1 MAIVPSKHYA
11 LSINILSFKMK
22 FQVISFVATILA
34 FTPLIAAAP
43 AVSPNE
49 PELVR
54 RANAGDLTYYDVGLG
69 ACGWTNTDSQMV
81 VALSHGLMGTQSNG
95 NPNCGKK
102 IKVSYGGKSV
112 VVEVVDK
119 CMGCNTYDLDLS
131 PAAFSALAPESAGR
145 IKGTWVWA

>member
-1 MAIVPSKHYA
+1 
-11 LSINILSFKMK
+11 MK

-81 VALSHGLMGTQSNG
+81 V
-95 NPNCGKK
+95 
-102 IKVSYGGKSV
+102 SYGGKSV

>member
-1 MAIVPSKHYA
+1 MQ
-11 LSINILSFKMK
+11 
-22 FQVISFVATILA
+22 FQIASFVATILA

-49 PELVR
+49 SELAR
-54 RANAGDLTYYDVGLG
+54 RSNDGDLTFYDVGLG

-81 VALSHGLMGTQSNG
+81 VAISKDLMGAQSNG
-95 NPNCGKK
+95 NPKCGKK
-102 IKVSYGGKSV
+102 IKVSYGGKSI

-119 CMGCNTYDLDLS
+119 CMGCKINDLDLS

>member
-1 MAIVPSKHYA
+1 MQ
-11 LSINILSFKMK
+11 
-22 FQVISFVATILA
+22 FQIASFVATILA

-49 PELVR
+49 SELAR

-69 ACGWTNTDSQMV
+69 ACGWTNADSEMV
-81 VALSHGLMGTQSNG
+81 VALSWELMGTQSNG

-112 VVEVVDK
+112 VVKVVDK
-119 CMGCNTYDLDLS
+119 CMGCKTDDLDLS